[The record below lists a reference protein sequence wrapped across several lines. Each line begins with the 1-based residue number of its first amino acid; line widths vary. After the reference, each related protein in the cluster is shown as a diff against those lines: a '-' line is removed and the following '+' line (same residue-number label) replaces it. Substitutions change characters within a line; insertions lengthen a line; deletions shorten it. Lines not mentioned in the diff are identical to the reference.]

1 MFPRRIRK
9 NLINNLH
16 YVEESMVYGKNQ
28 KGDDV
33 LISAKIVYNE
43 EYIKEKY
50 QKYYTRRI
58 KKK

>member
-1 MFPRRIRK
+1 
-9 NLINNLH
+9 
-16 YVEESMVYGKNQ
+16 MVYGKP

-50 QKYYTRRI
+50 QNITQEELKRNNLERH
-58 KKK
+58 KKRNK